1 MLIHLCGF
9 TNSLYAQPVND
20 NCTNAAV
27 IPITNNGFGFGT
39 FLSSVHD
46 ISSATIQSGEVFA
59 PVILTSGLIRKSAWY
74 KFTLPTTRSVRVAL
88 EQSGTTIGQSDIGFA
103 VYKTSSCLPTAA
115 DISTEFTPIA
125 KFGSTYHP
133 CVGAGDY
140 LVQVSSNN
148 NALGFLRIKISLSD
162 SSGAVY
168 DHPVNAFSF
177 GTLSTGSNAVSY
189 FAECQSIEDNNENCS
204 ILDAQEYN
212 KTTWHT
218 FTTPAYFDI
227 LALTTKFG
235 AGGLNKPIGYKLY
248 KGNVVSSSISS
259 LVNIGNCDTI
269 ASGGYKIYK
278 CGELQAN
285 TTYSLQ
291 LFFENKFRSIVELE
305 LVLKGAAPT
314 QAPQPILSA
323 MPSSNRLGV
332 LTNGASSLSDYL
344 SCNSRHSLNPCG
356 DALPAAGISFGGIQY
371 NLSTFYTFTLNKS
384 ANLFIST
391 SRADTCSS
399 ALLIRLYRQP
409 VSSNC
414 ASLQNSNLI
423 GQSQDILV
431 LDCLQAGNYTL
442 QISGTD
448 AFNPISNF
456 NSCMLS
462 NLGDNIN
469 ASLSV
474 TTVHPGNRFSLKNVN
489 AYDKINAMLP
499 LQFGITYNSLV
510 DTFGCANTVR
520 PAGDRCDTNFNKI
533 IYKEFKVADS
543 GVISLKVAGNGTHKL
558 YKGDASFLAAAQN
571 AFSYPDT
578 ISGLIPYTNCIYSNP
593 ICGDNKACITPGIY
607 TFVGLGNQSF
617 SGLTEQSEFTFDTI
631 QTKHYS
637 PSTAE
642 DMGSILD
649 TMQVYNN
656 TLVYSGDDYFSCRDN
671 AIDINGYKPCGSDSL
686 KATKAIYRQFY
697 LNKASI
703 IKISGLY
710 FDGCIVTNG
719 GIITLFKGKVSNG
732 LSGLVPVWGK
742 WDCFIN
748 AGDDDS
754 CIALPVGW
762 YTIVSYGMGPS
773 FTNPI
778 PNVDVGA
785 TGSSVGIK
793 DRVTITLMPTCK
805 GPKYNRPYRASID
818 TITQKPFLVEWIPQP
833 GAAYPVTGTSH
844 YLPVENFNC
853 TKDTPFNHPLVVC
866 KETLNRV
873 AYYVFKTTQES
884 FVQINTK
891 GYTAEV
897 FNKDVRFD
905 SSLFGSIT
913 PIQPCLT
920 SFGFIQ
926 LCKLQ
931 PGTYT
936 LVIFGSDDKNCD
948 SVSPEI
954 HINQVDFSRFDF
966 AKKAYDFG
974 VISPDSIFHYGK
986 TGDVNPL
993 NAARAPSNDF
1003 FYCTTGGGQGDP
1015 SESLCNMEY
1024 SPNVYLS
1031 GVNNHVFVDSNFHS
1045 AFPLRN
1051 LWYTFVINEGG
1062 NVKVNVRNNLY
1073 KNRFAIYESDVN
1085 GSLPFNTVVANGLVD
1100 STLAQ
1105 GLTLVTENPIFSTCF
1120 DGSDTVT
1127 FFRNPCNSVPRR
1139 YYVLVQGLA
1148 NSQIEVSV
1156 LNDSVNV
1163 VQPKFDHYSKASDLG
1178 LLGNGTFTGQ
1188 PDNYTC
1194 ASRDT
1199 TDPIADVCATKTL
1212 WYKFKTTI
1220 TGHVYFSLNENGV
1233 SGFSGAMLFRQII
1246 PGDSSINSL
1255 QYQTSDSGC
1264 ISAGTYYL
1272 VLSGC
1277 NKVNEVVFPEIRIVE
1292 DVGDFCSSP
1301 VVCTVN
1307 GAGNYTVSAI
1317 IDCHTIG
1324 TDFGEFGTVLSCP
1337 VQANTAQYK
1346 TTWFRIDIAGTDTL
1360 DVTTFLTANTN
1371 VSQTEIQY
1379 RMMIGNC
1386 NAMQD
1391 GSCVQ
1396 DSRTQNTYKCLA
1408 NGSYFIQVFTPVT
1421 TNNDL
1426 VKGTETLHLIATQ
1439 HSDSCKPVSSCLATS
1454 FFVPTFNCNTDT
1466 AVSFN
1471 NYSTFGSVINYQW
1484 DFDYNGQTSTAVSPF
1499 FNYPVLSTN
1508 ATYNVKL
1515 IVSNT
1520 ACGGADTTIVPLVIP
1535 GRPKLYLGK
1544 DTLLCTGNLSLN
1556 ATSWSGSTYT
1566 WQDGTTN
1573 ANVLAAMPGQNAY
1586 YVNVS
1591 YNSCNVSDTI
1601 VVDNNP
1607 VIPQTTVRVLCAGDS
1622 LVLQSSRG
1630 FGERYNWS
1638 TGDTTAS
1645 IMVKNNGVYYNDIRY
1660 KSCLN
1665 RDSFIV
1671 VGPVVPFAGKDSFVC
1686 LSKPFLLNATVPG
1699 ALGYTWNNGL
1709 QSAII
1714 SISNPGLYF
1723 VDIDFGTAGCTVRDS
1738 INVHAIQKSVVNI
1751 AAAICP
1757 GQNFTLPWGVQV
1769 TVAGVY
1775 SDTLINSKGCD
1786 SIINVTLRIKQIS
1799 SSTTRVNIC
1808 AVLLP
1813 YSWNGNSYSAG
1824 GTYTKTLVNA
1834 LGCDSI
1840 ATLILIVDTATAGIS
1855 KVSICKNQLPYL
1867 WNGTLYN
1874 VSGNYIKQLVNTVGC
1889 DSTDQLILTVKDTS
1903 GSNTVVSICN
1913 SKLPYLW
1920 SGNAYNSSGLYIAT
1934 FVNVAGCDSFAR
1946 LSLNVYPTATS
1957 TNNMAV
1963 CADQLPFLWNGI
1975 TYSSSGTYI
1984 DTLVAFTG
1992 CDSIATLV
2000 FVVNNNPSLPVI
2012 NSNAPVC
2019 VKDHLTLSAYSSN
2032 ADAYKWTMPNGQT
2045 QTGGAV
2051 VVNNIA
2057 QNQAGVYKVIA
2068 YAKGCLS
2075 NEASVNVVVIPALIV
2090 SAGSDVEIYEGDTA
2104 TLNAS
2109 TTGLNP
2115 TFKWSPN
2122 LYFITTDTTK
2132 TAMAYGVRN
2141 IEYKLTVTESGKCTV
2156 TDYVMV
2162 KVLPRVKPIFIPNVF
2177 SPNNDGI
2184 NDTWIIRQLAA
2195 YPEASVNVFTRF
2207 GQKVFSS
2214 VGGYKIPWN
2223 GTNKGA
2229 KLPIGTYYY
2238 VITTNQKNRPLTGW
2252 VQLIY

>member
-1 MLIHLCGF
+1 MLIHFCGF
-9 TNSLYAQPVND
+9 TKPLYAQPAND
-20 NCTNAAV
+20 HCTNAAV
-27 IPITNNGFGFGT
+27 IPITNNGFGLGT
-39 FLSSVHD
+39 FLSSVDD
-46 ISSATIQSGEVFA
+46 ISIATIQTGEIFA
-59 PVILTSGLIRKSAWY
+59 SVIFTSGLTVKTAWY
-74 KFTLPTTRSVRVAL
+74 KFTLPTTRSVRVSL
-88 EQSGTTIGQSDIGFA
+88 EQSGTAIGQSDIGFT
-103 VYKTSSCLPTAA
+103 VFKTSACLPTAA

-148 NALGFLRIKISLSD
+148 NALGSIRIKISISD

-168 DHPVNAFSF
+168 DHPVNAYSF
-177 GTLSTGSNAVSY
+177 GTLSPGSNAVSY
-189 FAECQSIEDNNENCS
+189 FAECQSIEDNNETCS
-204 ILDAQEYN
+204 LLNVQEYN

-218 FTTPAYFDI
+218 FTTPSYFD
-227 LALTTKFG
+227 LLVLTTKFG
-235 AGGLNKPIGYKLY
+235 AVGANKPIGYKLY
-248 KGNVVSSSISS
+248 KGNVVSTPISS
-259 LVNIGNCDTI
+259 LISVGNCDTI
-269 ASGGYKIYK
+269 ASEGYKIYK
-278 CGELQAN
+278 CGDLQAN

-291 LFFENKFRSIVELE
+291 LFFDNKFRSFVDLQ
-305 LVLKGAAPT
+305 LVVKGAAPT

-323 MPSSNRLGV
+323 LPSSNRLGV
-332 LTNGASSLSDYL
+332 LSNGANSLSDYL
-344 SCNSRHSLNPCG
+344 SCNSRHSLHPCG

-399 ALLIRLYRQP
+399 ALLIRLYGQP

-414 ASLQNSNLI
+414 ASLQNNKLVS
-423 GQSQDILV
+423 QSQDILI
-431 LDCLQAGNYTL
+431 LDCMPAGNYTL

-448 AFNPISNF
+448 AYNLYNNF
-456 NSCMLS
+456 NSCVLS

-469 ASLSV
+469 GSLNV
-474 TTVHPGNRFSLKNVN
+474 TSVHPINTFSLKNVN

-499 LQFGITYNSLV
+499 LQFGIKYNSLV
-510 DTFGCANTVR
+510 DTFGCANTVI
-520 PAGDRCDTNFNKI
+520 PAGDRCDTNFNKT
-533 IYKEFKVADS
+533 IYREFKVADS
-543 GVISLKVAGNGTHKL
+543 GVIDIKVAGNGTHKL

-571 AFSYPDT
+571 AFNFLDT
-578 ISGLIPYTNCIYSNP
+578 ISGLMPFTNCIYSNP
-593 ICGDNKACITPGIY
+593 ICGGNKVCLTPGTY
-607 TFVGLGNQSF
+607 TFVALGNQSF
-617 SGLTEQSEFTFDTI
+617 SGLTEESDFTFDTI

-637 PSTAE
+637 PATAE

-671 AIDINGYKPCGSDSL
+671 AVDINGYKPCGPDTL

-710 FDGCIVTNG
+710 FDGCNVTNG
-719 GIITLFKGKVSNG
+719 GVITLFSGKATNG
-732 LSGLVPVWGK
+732 LTGLVPVWGK

-754 CIALPVGW
+754 CIALPLGW
-762 YTIVSYGMGPS
+762 YTVVSYGLGPT
-773 FTNPI
+773 FANPLH
-778 PNVDVGA
+778 NVGIDG
-785 TGSSVGIK
+785 TLSSVGIK
-793 DRVTITLMPTCK
+793 DRVTITLMPTCI
-805 GPKYNRPYRASID
+805 GPKYNRPFKASID
-818 TITQKPFLVEWIPQP
+818 TITKQPYLVEWVPQP

-844 YLPVENFNC
+844 YLPVEHFNC

-866 KETLNRV
+866 NETLNRV

-905 SSLFGSIT
+905 SSLFGSVT
-913 PIQPCLT
+913 PVQPCLS

-936 LVIFGSDDKNCD
+936 LVIFADNDKNCD

-954 HINQVDFSRFDF
+954 HINQLGFSRFDF
-966 AKKAYDFG
+966 AKKAYNFG
-974 VISPDSIFHYGK
+974 VISPDSMFHNGK

-1003 FYCTTGGGQGDP
+1003 FYCTTGSGQSDP
-1015 SESLCNMEY
+1015 VESLCNMEY
-1024 SPNVYLS
+1024 SPNIYLT
-1031 GVNNHVFVDSNFHS
+1031 GVNNHVFADSNFHS

-1062 NVKVNVRNNLY
+1062 YVKVKVSNKSY

-1085 GSLPFNTVVANGLVD
+1085 ASLPFSTVVANGLVD

-1105 GLTLVTENPIFSTCF
+1105 GLIFIADNPYVSSCF
-1120 DGSDTVT
+1120 DGDDTIT
-1127 FFRNPCNSVPRR
+1127 FFRNPCNAIPRR

-1156 LNDSVNV
+1156 LNDSVNII
-1163 VQPKFDHYSKASDLG
+1163 QPKFDHYSKASDLG
-1178 LLGNGTFTGQ
+1178 LLGNGSFTGQ
-1188 PDNYTC
+1188 TDNYTC

-1199 TDPIADVCATKTL
+1199 TDPISDLCATKTL
-1212 WYKFKTTI
+1212 WYKFTTNV
-1220 TGHVYFSLNENGV
+1220 TGHIYFSLNENGV
-1233 SGFSGAMLFRQII
+1233 SGFPDAMLFRQIVS
-1246 PGDSSINSL
+1246 GDSTLNGL

-1264 ISAGTYYL
+1264 ISSGTYYL

-1277 NKVNEVVFPEIRIVE
+1277 NRVNEVVFPEISIVE

-1301 VVCTVN
+1301 VVCSVT
-1307 GAGNYTVSAI
+1307 GAGNYAVTAI

-1324 TDFGEFGTVLSCP
+1324 SDFGEFGTVLTCP
-1337 VQANTAQYK
+1337 VQANTTQYK

-1386 NAMQD
+1386 AAMQD

-1408 NGSYFIQVFTPVT
+1408 NGSYFIQVFTPVA
-1421 TNNDL
+1421 TNNDM
-1426 VKGTETLHLIATQ
+1426 VKGTEILHLIATQ

-1471 NYSTFGSVINYQW
+1471 NYSTFGSVINYKW

-1499 FNYPVLSTN
+1499 FNYPILSAN

-1515 IVSNT
+1515 IVSNS
-1520 ACGGADTTIVPLVIP
+1520 ACGGADTTIVPVIIP
-1535 GRPKLYLGK
+1535 GRPKVYLGN
-1544 DTLLCTGNLSLN
+1544 DTLVCKGNLTLN
-1556 ATSWSGSTYT
+1556 ATSWPGSVYT
-1566 WQDGTTN
+1566 WQDGTAN
-1573 ANVLAAMPGQNAY
+1573 ASYAATLPGKNVY
-1586 YVNVS
+1586 FVNVG
-1591 YNSCNVSDTI
+1591 YNGCNASDTI
-1601 VVDNNP
+1601 VVDINP
-1607 VIPQTTVRVLCAGDS
+1607 VIPQTVVKALCAGDS
-1622 LVLQSSRG
+1622 VLLQSSRG
-1630 FGERYNWS
+1630 YGESYNWS
-1638 TGDTTAS
+1638 SGDTSAF
-1645 IMVKNNGVYYNDIRY
+1645 IVVKNKGVYYNDIRY
-1660 KSCLN
+1660 QTCLS

-1699 ALGYTWNNGL
+1699 GIGYTWNNGL
-1709 QSAII
+1709 LSATI
-1714 SISNPGLYF
+1714 SISTPGLYF
-1723 VDIDFGTAGCTVRDS
+1723 VDIDFGTGCTVRDS
-1738 INVHAIQKSVVNI
+1738 ITIHALQKSVVNI

-1757 GQNFTLPWGVQV
+1757 GQTYTLPWGLMVF
-1769 TVAGVY
+1769 TAGVY

-1786 SIINVTLRIKQIS
+1786 SIINVTLRIKQTS

-1808 AVLLP
+1808 AVQLP
-1813 YSWNGNSYSAG
+1813 YNWNGNSYSVA
-1824 GTYTKTLVNA
+1824 GTYSKTLVNA
-1834 LGCDSI
+1834 VGCDSI
-1840 ATLILIVDTATAGIS
+1840 ASLILNIDTATTGRTL
-1855 KVSICKNQLPYL
+1855 VSICKNQLPYL
-1867 WNGTLYN
+1867 WNGSPYN
-1874 VSGNYIKQLVNTVGC
+1874 ASGNYLKQLINAAGC
-1889 DSTDQLILTVKDTS
+1889 DSTDQLFLTVKDTS
-1903 GSNTVVSICN
+1903 GSMTVATVCD
-1913 SKLPYLW
+1913 SKLPYIW
-1920 SGNAYNSSGLYIAT
+1920 NGNSYNISGLYSVT
-1934 FVNVAGCDSFAR
+1934 FVNAVGCDSFAK
-1946 LSLNVYPTATS
+1946 LNLIVDPTATS
-1957 TNNMAV
+1957 TTNKTV
-1963 CADQLPFLWNGI
+1963 CADQLPFIWNGI
-1975 TYSSSGTYI
+1975 NYTTSGTYK
-1984 DTLVAFTG
+1984 DTFMSATG

-2000 FVVNNNPSLPVI
+2000 FIVNVNPSLPTI
-2012 NSNAPVC
+2012 SSNAPVC
-2019 VKDHLTLSAYSSN
+2019 INENLTLSAYSSN
-2032 ADAYKWTMPNGQT
+2032 ADAYFWTLPNGQT
-2045 QTGGAV
+2045 QTGNLIII
-2051 VVNNIA
+2051 NNIA
-2057 QNQAGVYKVIA
+2057 QSQGGLYKVTA
-2068 YAKGCLS
+2068 STRGCLS
-2075 NEASVNVVVIPALIV
+2075 IVASTNVAVIPTIIV
-2090 SAGSDVEIYEGDTA
+2090 SAGGDVEIQEGDTA
-2104 TLNAS
+2104 ILNAS
-2109 TTGLNP
+2109 TSALNP
-2115 TFKWSPN
+2115 AFRWSPN
-2122 LYFITTDTTK
+2122 VYFITADTVK
-2132 TAMAYGVRN
+2132 TAMAYGVKN
-2141 IEYKLTVTESGKCTV
+2141 IEYKLTVTESGKCPV
-2156 TDYVMV
+2156 SDYVLV

-2184 NDTWIIRQLAA
+2184 NDTWMISQLAA
-2195 YPEASVNVFTRF
+2195 YPEATVNVFTRF

-2214 VGGYKIPWN
+2214 VSGYKIPWN

-2238 VITTNQKNRPLTGW
+2238 VITTNPKNRPLTGW